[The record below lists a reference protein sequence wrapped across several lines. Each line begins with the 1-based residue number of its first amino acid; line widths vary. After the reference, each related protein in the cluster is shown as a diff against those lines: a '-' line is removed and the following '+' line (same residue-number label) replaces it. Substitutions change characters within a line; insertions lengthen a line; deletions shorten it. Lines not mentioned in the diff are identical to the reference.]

1 MPTFSQTSF
10 RYIQKDMFVCLAWN
24 FHCFW
29 NQTTINSHA
38 RLEHWDVALNWVRW
52 RQARLMQR
60 STLWSLCDDW
70 RHSCNPIDSSFETA
84 SIPDTQIIS
93 FMQNHDK
100 DFGFIEM
107 GRLWHM
113 YSEEIVTMRFKSVEL
128 NKSILEYD
136 AWDWKHAVLCRFEVA
151 YGLYWGGSTTLCP
164 IPPWPPIHKTQPRL
178 YFLAPMTQS
187 AEPNNPITHAPHI
200 PPPKLPNNNIYFPI
214 PCYHIGGCE
223 SFMFSLRW

>member
-1 MPTFSQTSF
+1 MVSETKP
-10 RYIQKDMFVCLAWN
+10 QKDNVSLILMHGVE
-24 FHCFW
+24 H
-29 NQTTINSHA
+29 
-38 RLEHWDVALNWVRW
+38 LEVALNWVRW
-52 RQARLMQR
+52 RQVRLMQR

-84 SIPDTQIIS
+84 NIPDTQIIG

-113 YSEEIVTMRFKSVEL
+113 CSEEIVTIRFKSLEL

-200 PPPKLPNNNIYFPI
+200 PPPKLPNNIHI
-214 PCYHIGGCE
+214 SQYHGTSSGDDSGCDG
-223 SFMFSLRW
+223 FMISLRW